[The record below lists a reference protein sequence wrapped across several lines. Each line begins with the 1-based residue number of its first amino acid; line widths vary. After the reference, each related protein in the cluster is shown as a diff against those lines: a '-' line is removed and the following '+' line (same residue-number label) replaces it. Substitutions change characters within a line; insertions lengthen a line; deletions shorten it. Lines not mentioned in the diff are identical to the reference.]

1 MGPQLGQRSHHSRC
15 LVSGSRLEIAAIATE
30 KNHMVGRQVVGRQV
44 VGRQLGRR
52 LLSGFWRGFIA
63 ANLAAMVL
71 FLLPASAPAQVQSL
85 VAPQSVTAPAAGP
98 VTGWPGSPG
107 ATILAPA
114 PVAPAPVA
122 PMPAAPLGTSP
133 VAQAAP
139 AIPAGQVLL
148 AVAARY
154 GQNAAPITGGLIWRI
169 I

>member
-1 MGPQLGQRSHHSRC
+1 
-15 LVSGSRLEIAAIATE
+15 
-30 KNHMVGRQVVGRQV
+30 MVGRQVVGRQV

-148 AVAARY
+148 DKVTISAD
-154 GQNAAPITGGLIWRI
+154 APSTAILVFLALSAMAQSFAF
-169 I
+169 